1 MTDPGPD
8 GAPGPAPDAP
18 QPAAA
23 EPGQP
28 VSAGAEPEP
37 SVSAPVPVEQ
47 PPPDALPPAAFAAG
61 AAPQRRGVT
70 VPVAVP
76 VTVALVLGLALGL
89 ILGWVIP
96 RPGSDD
102 SSASVAE
109 PATTAPSGDVPP
121 ASQVLDPASPQPV
134 PGGPD
139 GTDELA
145 GLVLGTEGPVVEVFE
160 DYVCPFC
167 ARLELTS
174 GATLRASALGGEFRL
189 VIHPLAFLTEDSP
202 RAANASACVYQHA
215 EQEQWV
221 SFHEAVYAQQDPSE
235 SVGQYATDVLL
246 DLAAEVGVDSAEVTA
261 CIEDGTYTAWVAALT
276 EQAFSRG
283 VTGTPTVAV
292 EGTITDPSPLL
303 E

>member
-8 GAPGPAPDAP
+8 EALEPAPDAGAP
-18 QPAAA
+18 EPPAADA
-23 EPGQP
+23 
-28 VSAGAEPEP
+28 
-37 SVSAPVPVEQ
+37 VPVAQ
-47 PPPDALPPAAFAAG
+47 PPPDGLPPAAFPAG
-61 AAPQRRGVT
+61 AAPEQRRGVT
-70 VPVAVP
+70 VPLAVP

-96 RPGSDD
+96 RPVGDD
-102 SSASVAE
+102 SSESVAQ
-109 PATTAPSGDVPP
+109 PTTAPP
-121 ASQVLDPASPQPV
+121 AVDAPQAAPVLDPASPQPV

-189 VIHPLAFLTEDSP
+189 VIHPIAFLTEDSP

-221 SFHEAVYAQQDPSE
+221 SFHEGMYARQDPSE

-292 EGTITDPSPLL
+292 DGTITDPSPLL